1 MSFKVSALRDSKSK
15 SAENKGKKRII
26 ITTEQDMYVIPFS
39 LGHPAPETKE
49 NDEEKEEDDD

>member
-1 MSFKVSALRDSKSK
+1 MRDSKSK